1 MFEKGSI
8 LTLADD
14 NEYAVVDKYNDNNV
28 IYVYLVDIN
37 NNSNIIYGKLEN
49 DEIVELNEPNE
60 LEKVIQQVN
69 KNLHNQEMP
78 RKMCKWFY

>member
-1 MFEKGSI
+1 MFEKGTI

-14 NEYAVVDKYNDNNV
+14 NEYAVVDKYNDNNI

-49 DEIVELNEPNE
+49 DEIVELTDPNE

-69 KNLHNQEMP
+69 KNLHNN
-78 RKMCKWFY
+78 

>member
-1 MFEKGSI
+1 MFEKGTI

-14 NEYAVVDKYNDNNV
+14 NEYTVVDKYSDNNV

-49 DEIVELNEPNE
+49 DEIVELTDPNE

-69 KNLHNQEMP
+69 KNLHNN
-78 RKMCKWFY
+78 

>member
-1 MFEKGSI
+1 MFEKGNI

-14 NEYAVVDKYNDNNV
+14 NEYTVVDKYNDNDI

-49 DEIVELNEPNE
+49 DEIVELSEPNE

-69 KNLHNQEMP
+69 KNLHNN
-78 RKMCKWFY
+78 

>member
-69 KNLHNQEMP
+69 KNLHN
-78 RKMCKWFY
+78 